1 MGLFGFGKKK
11 RQSEEAAE
19 AAAEENDKADEAI
32 SETAEAP
39 AGGIQETILP
49 EPSDEYDGRGDEHGP
64 WDVDDENVPDYDE
77 YLDMGAYYLPFLQGI
92 ELRVKANRATQQ
104 VLGTTITYGSSSVEI
119 EAFAAPKTMGLWDDV
134 RADLVE
140 ANKDAKETDGVFGT
154 ELTLPV
160 VVKGGRKVVTRIVGV
175 DGPRWML
182 RGIFSG
188 KAAND
193 DGNSDTE
200 ALNKYFADI
209 VVERGDEPLAPT
221 AEGRAYGI
229 EAMVR
234 WQIPDRLHVVGSVTV
249 YRSEYRSGRR
259 ARYIASAWDN
269 RFVLNL
275 SGTYELP
282 KAWSIGA
289 KLSAIGGAPYTPYDT
304 EKSSLKEAWDARGR
318 PYYDYSRYNEGRL
331 PAFAQL
337 DLRIDKAFYFRRCTL
352 GIYVDLQNVTGSK
365 LRQPDV
371 LMSTGIVENPSAPAS
386 EQRYRMKYIKQESG
400 TLVPALGVTV
410 EF

>member
-160 VVKGGRKVVTRIVGV
+160 
-175 DGPRWML
+175 W
-182 RGIFSG
+182 S
-188 KAAND
+188 
-193 DGNSDTE
+193 
-200 ALNKYFADI
+200 
-209 VVERGDEPLAPT
+209 
-221 AEGRAYGI
+221 RA
-229 EAMVR
+229 
-234 WQIPDRLHVVGSVTV
+234 
-249 YRSEYRSGRR
+249 
-259 ARYIASAWDN
+259 
-269 RFVLNL
+269 
-275 SGTYELP
+275 
-282 KAWSIGA
+282 
-289 KLSAIGGAPYTPYDT
+289 
-304 EKSSLKEAWDARGR
+304 DAR
-318 PYYDYSRYNEGRL
+318 S
-331 PAFAQL
+331 
-337 DLRIDKAFYFRRCTL
+337 
-352 GIYVDLQNVTGSK
+352 S
-365 LRQPDV
+365 
-371 LMSTGIVENPSAPAS
+371 PAS
-386 EQRYRMKYIKQESG
+386 SVWTDRGGCCAASS
-400 TLVPALGVTV
+400 PAKPPPIRTTPKPRR
-410 EF
+410 

>member
-188 KAAND
+188 KAATD
-193 DGNSDTE
+193 PDHAETK
-200 ALNKYFADI
+200 ALNQLFSNI
-209 VVERGDEPLAPT
+209 VVERGEDPLAPRDLIPMHPPV
-221 AEGRAYGI
+221 ARPNARPPRKPPKPNRQAGRWTFQAS
-229 EAMVR
+229 R
-234 WQIPDRLHVVGSVTV
+234 RDRLTPTS
-249 YRSEYRSGRR
+249 RSRSRPR
-259 ARYIASAWDN
+259 CRVDRCS
-269 RFVLNL
+269 
-275 SGTYELP
+275 P
-282 KAWSIGA
+282 KCAERTTTTKTQTHG
-289 KLSAIGGAPYTPYDT
+289 
-304 EKSSLKEAWDARGR
+304 
-318 PYYDYSRYNEGRL
+318 
-331 PAFAQL
+331 
-337 DLRIDKAFYFRRCTL
+337 
-352 GIYVDLQNVTGSK
+352 
-365 LRQPDV
+365 
-371 LMSTGIVENPSAPAS
+371 
-386 EQRYRMKYIKQESG
+386 
-400 TLVPALGVTV
+400 
-410 EF
+410 

>member
-140 ANKDAKETDGVFGT
+140 LCFP
-154 ELTLPV
+154 ELFFRGFLPGLGLPCPARWLPV
-160 VVKGGRKVVTRIVGV
+160 LIGKPEVTRQLCGGFLFPQPVQGSYKINHI
-175 DGPRWML
+175 P
-182 RGIFSG
+182 ICTTS
-188 KAAND
+188 
-193 DGNSDTE
+193 E
-200 ALNKYFADI
+200 AVETLVQLHAGGLI
-209 VVERGDEPLAPT
+209 VVERAASHPVSVYPDSVMLRSLSCRNGLLHSFK
-221 AEGRAYGI
+221 YI
-229 EAMVR
+229 
-234 WQIPDRLHVVGSVTV
+234 QI
-249 YRSEYRSGRR
+249 
-259 ARYIASAWDN
+259 N
-269 RFVLNL
+269 
-275 SGTYELP
+275 
-282 KAWSIGA
+282 
-289 KLSAIGGAPYTPYDT
+289 
-304 EKSSLKEAWDARGR
+304 SSL
-318 PYYDYSRYNEGRL
+318 
-331 PAFAQL
+331 
-337 DLRIDKAFYFRRCTL
+337 
-352 GIYVDLQNVTGSK
+352 
-365 LRQPDV
+365 
-371 LMSTGIVENPSAPAS
+371 
-386 EQRYRMKYIKQESG
+386 
-400 TLVPALGVTV
+400 
-410 EF
+410 

>member
-188 KAAND
+188 KAATD
-193 DGNSDTE
+193 PDHAETK
-200 ALNKYFADI
+200 ALNQLFSNI
-209 VVERGDEPLAPT
+209 VVERGEVPLAPRDLIPMHPPVAP
-221 AEGRAYGI
+221 AER
-229 EAMVR
+229 
-234 WQIPDRLHVVGSVTV
+234 
-249 YRSEYRSGRR
+249 
-259 ARYIASAWDN
+259 
-269 RFVLNL
+269 
-275 SGTYELP
+275 
-282 KAWSIGA
+282 KAA
-289 KLSAIGGAPYTPYDT
+289 
-304 EKSSLKEAWDARGR
+304 KEAAEAEQAGRTMDIPGQPKGPFDSDQQVEVKTTLSRG
-318 PYYDYSRYNEGRL
+318 PM
-331 PAFAQL
+331 F
-337 DLRIDKAFYFRRCTL
+337 
-352 GIYVDLQNVTGSK
+352 
-365 LRQPDV
+365 
-371 LMSTGIVENPSAPAS
+371 S
-386 EQRYRMKYIKQESG
+386 EVR
-400 TLVPALGVTV
+400 
-410 EF
+410 